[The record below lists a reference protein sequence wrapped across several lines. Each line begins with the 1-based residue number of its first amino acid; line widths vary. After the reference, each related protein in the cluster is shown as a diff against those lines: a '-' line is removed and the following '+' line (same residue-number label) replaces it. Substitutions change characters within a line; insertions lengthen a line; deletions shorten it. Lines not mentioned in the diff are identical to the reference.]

1 MGYPGIVFLMTIE
14 SSFIP
19 FPSEV
24 IIPPAAYLAEQGE
37 MNIFFVIASGVLG
50 SLLGALINYFLAL
63 SLGRKIIYGLSN
75 TRTARLFLINE
86 NKIKKAEDSFLKY
99 GNFSTFFGRLVPALR
114 QLISIPAGFSKMKFK
129 NFISYTFL
137 GSSLW
142 IVILASL
149 GYLFGS
155 NQELLAKYYRQISF
169 FFFAI
174 ALLLLAGFLIK
185 FKKNKN

>member
-24 IIPPAAYLAEQGE
+24 IIPPAACLAEQGE
-37 MNIFFVIASGVLG
+37 M
-50 SLLGALINYFLAL
+50 NYFLAL